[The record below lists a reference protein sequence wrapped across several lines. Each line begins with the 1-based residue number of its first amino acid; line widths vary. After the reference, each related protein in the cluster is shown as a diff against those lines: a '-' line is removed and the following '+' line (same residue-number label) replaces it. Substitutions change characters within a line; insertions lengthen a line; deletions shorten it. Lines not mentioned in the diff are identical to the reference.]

1 VCREWLVY
9 EDGALAYRLQDKEI
23 KEHYSG
29 NKIRNAQVREDLPRA
44 KVEQQL
50 EEFKYQSRVQQQE
63 ENDALVARQVALR
76 LEKEEKIQ
84 ERKLKERME
93 YQSKHDHQKIQI
105 KIELEMQR
113 RLQEEKDEVIFKYIN
128 KISLI

>member
-1 VCREWLVY
+1 CREWLVY

-23 KEHYSG
+23 KDHYSG

-76 LEKEEKIQ
+76 LEKEEKTR
-84 ERKLKERME
+84 ERKLKETME
-93 YQSKHDHQKIQI
+93 YQSKHDHQKVQI
-105 KIELEMQR
+105 EIELEMQR
-113 RLQEEKDEVIFKYIN
+113 RLQEEKDE
-128 KISLI
+128 